1 MTPTGAETIRLDLPA
16 NVRHLHILSA
26 VIAALFEP
34 VDDLHER
41 ESTIYAVQLA
51 AHEIC
56 ANIVE
61 HAYAGRNDGRIAV
74 ALALVERPRRM
85 VVELY
90 DNGRPFDPADAP
102 EPDLSVPQTSGYGM
116 FLVRN
121 LVDEVDYIPERA
133 GNRWKLV
140 KYL

>member
-1 MTPTGAETIRLDLPA
+1 MTPIGAETIRLDLPA
-16 NVRHLHILSA
+16 NVRHLHMLSA
-26 VIAALFEP
+26 VIATLLEP

-61 HAYAGRNDGRIAV
+61 HAYADRNDGRIAV
-74 ALALVERPRRM
+74 ALTLSERPRRI
-85 VVELY
+85 VIELY
-90 DNGRPFDPADAP
+90 DNGRPFDPTSAP
-102 EPDLSVPQTSGYGM
+102 APDLSVPQTSGYGL

-121 LVDEVDYIPERA
+121 LVDEVNYTPERA
-133 GNRWKLV
+133 GNRWRLV